1 MTARPARL
9 GRAGFSLLEV
19 MIALIVLSLVMG
31 SAVALLRSQTRG
43 FATGADRTDLY
54 QNGRY
59 IVTTL
64 ERIIRTV
71 GAGVAGTQPM
81 IVYGD
86 GNTFAFN
93 ADYAE
98 SDTADMRWAVY
109 FNPDADSVGAVAWDS
124 AAATTIPNSSPTY
137 TYPSVNYRM
146 ANGATGSAETVI
158 LYFSADGTTGR
169 TDDYTLSLRF
179 NALAPTVV
187 ARNILADSLG
197 RPFFEYLRI
206 SSNTL
211 ITVPNGNLPLMRRP
225 LISGITTA
233 DSLAYQ
239 LPDSV
244 RAVRLNFRVTNGK
257 VGVDERRWSVSTVVE
272 VPNNGLPQPIVC
284 GRTPLGPVTVTAWWD
299 GVAGSETDSLSWTAS
314 PDDGGAELDVR
325 QYIIYRHD
333 DTAVPSPP
341 WELLANVRADGSPTY
356 TWVSGGNTAGVVY
369 RFAVVAQDCTPN
381 VSSFVVDTALTN

>member
-1 MTARPARL
+1 MTARPARS

-59 IVTTL
+59 IITTL
-64 ERIIRTV
+64 ERIIRTE

-81 IVYGD
+81 IVYAD

-187 ARNILADSLG
+187 ARNIMADSLG

>member
-1 MTARPARL
+1 MTARPVRL

-64 ERIIRTV
+64 ERIIRTE

-81 IVYGD
+81 IVYAD

-98 SDTADMRWAVY
+98 SDTTDMRWAVY
-109 FNPDADSVGAVAWDS
+109 FNPDADSIGSVAWDS
-124 AAATTIPNSSPTY
+124 AAATVIPNSSPTY
-137 TYPSVNYRM
+137 TYPPVNYRM

-158 LYFSADGTTGR
+158 LYFSPDGTTGR
-169 TDDYTLSLRF
+169 TDDYTLNLRF
-179 NALAPTVV
+179 NALAPTIV
-187 ARNILADSLG
+187 ARNIMADSLG

-211 ITVPNGNLPLMRRP
+211 ATVANANLPLMRRP
-225 LISGITTA
+225 LVSGITTA

-299 GVAGSETDSLSWTAS
+299 GVPAARPTAS
-314 PDDGGAELDVR
+314 TGPR
-325 QYIIYRHD
+325 RPT
-333 DTAVPSPP
+333 TAAPRWTCGSTSSTATTTPPSPRRRGSCSP
-341 WELLANVRADGSPTY
+341 TCGPTAAPTTPGSPAATPPA
-356 TWVSGGNTAGVVY
+356 WCTAS
-369 RFAVVAQDCTPN
+369 RWWPRTAPRTCRASWSTPR
-381 VSSFVVDTALTN
+381 

>member
-1 MTARPARL
+1 MSARRPPL
-9 GRAGFSLLEV
+9 DRAGFSLLEV
-19 MIALIVLSLVMG
+19 MISLIVLSLVMG

-59 IVTTL
+59 VVTTL
-64 ERIIRTV
+64 ERIVRTV

-93 ADYAE
+93 ADYTE
-98 SDTADMRWAVY
+98 SDTSDMRWAVY
-109 FNPDADSVGAVAWDS
+109 FNPDADSVGTVAWDS
-124 AAATTIPNSSPTY
+124 AAATVIPNSSPSY
-137 TYPSVNYRM
+137 TYPAVNYRM
-146 ANGATGSAETVI
+146 ANGATGSAETLI
-158 LYFSADGTTGR
+158 LYFSADASTAR
-169 TDDYTLSLRF
+169 VDDYTLSLRF
-179 NALAPTVV
+179 NALTPTVV

-206 SSNTL
+206 SANAL
-211 ITVPNGNLPLMRRP
+211 VPVASGNLPLMRRA
-225 LISGITTA
+225 LIPGITPA
-233 DSLAYQ
+233 DSQAYQ

-244 RAVRLNFRVTNGK
+244 RAVQINFRVTNGK
-257 VGVDERRWSVSTVVE
+257 TGADERRWAVSTVVE

-284 GRTPLGPVTVTAWWD
+284 GRTPLGPATVDAAWD
-299 GVAGSETDSLSWTAS
+299 SVAGSETVNLTWTPS
-314 PDDGGAELDVR
+314 PDDGGAEQDVR

-341 WELLANVRADGSPTY
+341 WELLANVRADASPTY
-356 TWVSGGNTAGVVY
+356 TWVSAGNLPGIVY

-381 VSSFVVDTALTN
+381 VSGMVPDTARTN